1 MIFVND
7 SFAGLKNPKTYSLRF
22 PGCTNMPNVRAGL
35 RASQGTTGW
44 RTDEGI
50 YGIYGHLRSNL
61 NGIYGYRRSNKY
73 DSRERFLIDLRLI
86 KT

>member
-1 MIFVND
+1 M
-7 SFAGLKNPKTYSLRF
+7 SGLDCER
-22 PGCTNMPNVRAGL
+22 VREPPVGG
-35 RASQGTTGW
+35 RMS
-44 RTDEGI
+44 D
-50 YGIYGHLRSNL
+50 LRSKLNI